1 MNINTNNYK
10 IFTVLIVVLISVS
23 TLLAYLI
30 FSIFS
35 QYISQLPVS
44 MQIFISIPSVPAIYV
59 FLFFL
64 FDKYLWKLKMFKS
77 LGLVI
82 ADDLNGK
89 WIGIVKSSYEK
100 FATNIDAQLVLKQ
113 TATKIKIHGIFNK
126 SKSVP
131 PDDYLIQRQRGSLE
145 GMTESLYKL
154 NNYDAVSTMA

>member
-1 MNINTNNYK
+1 
-10 IFTVLIVVLISVS
+10 
-23 TLLAYLI
+23 
-30 FSIFS
+30 
-35 QYISQLPVS
+35 

-100 FATNIDAQLVLKQ
+100 FATNIDAQLVIKQ

-126 SKSVP
+126 SKSVSIHENFGRSEIDNKTALFYFFRNEP
-131 PDDYLIQRQRGSLE
+131 E
-145 GMTESLYKL
+145 
-154 NNYDAVSTMA
+154 YDAVSTMAIHEGSTKLTYNAETDSLTGDYYSGRDRNNYGTIEVKRVKSS